1 MSTEK
6 PACFYPPARLL
17 KKMRIDDKGSRGMLD
32 GIRRAQK
39 RKRPP
44 MATSEIDTPTQKR

>member
-1 MSTEK
+1 MSPK
-6 PACFYPPARLL
+6 NPACFYPPASLL
-17 KKMRIDDKGSRGMLD
+17 KKMRIDDKDHEECGKGFVVR
-32 GIRRAQK
+32 K